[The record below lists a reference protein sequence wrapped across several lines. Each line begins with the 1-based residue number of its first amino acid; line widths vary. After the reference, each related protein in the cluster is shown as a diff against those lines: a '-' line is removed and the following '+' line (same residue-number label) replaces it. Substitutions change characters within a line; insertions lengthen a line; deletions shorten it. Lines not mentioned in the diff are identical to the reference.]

1 MMDAIRPV
9 RPGILIGLL
18 GIILGI
24 GWAVWL
30 VLGHENI
37 HSSMEAS
44 RAAVQL
50 LAEEA
55 SHHAGNQIKSVKHV
69 HSDGKEHLHVKK
81 EAVAQE
87 GHSEHGEEH
96 MPSTQ
101 ETKVQEEHARH
112 EHGAG
117 HDDPL
122 MEFAHTRLMRGH
134 LHAMGLG
141 LGAIIISIVLSFT
154 TAPAWIKTAGS
165 VFAGLGGIIYP
176 FAWIIMGYRTP
187 SMGPELAE
195 ASVTMIAGP
204 GVALV
209 LSGVL
214 AAALF
219 ILKDMLIKK

>member
-24 GWAVWL
+24 SWAVWL
-30 VLGHENI
+30 VIGHENI
-37 HSSMEAS
+37 HSSLEAS
-44 RAAVQL
+44 RAALQSPVL
-50 LAEEA
+50 E
-55 SHHAGNQIKSVKHV
+55 SGHHTENQIESVKHV

-81 EAVAQE
+81 TAQNGHQHDGEHIASKEETTAQE
-87 GHSEHGEEH
+87 VH
-96 MPSTQ
+96 P
-101 ETKVQEEHARH
+101 RH

-117 HDDPL
+117 HNDPL
-122 MEFAHTRLMRGH
+122 MELAHTRLMRGH

-141 LGAIIISIVLSFT
+141 LGAIIISVVLSFT
-154 TAPAWIKTAGS
+154 SAPGWIKTAGS

-176 FAWIIMGYRTP
+176 FAWIVMGYRTP

-195 ASVTMIAGP
+195 ASVTLIAGP

-219 ILKDMLIKK
+219 IFRDILMKK